1 MNPETAYIIG
11 ALMMLANGGVLGLVH
26 RDLLPALRP
35 SAVSW
40 RIGTLLIAGGC
51 LTILTQRHLPA
62 GLILPLANGMILA
75 GFTGYWRAL
84 RQFYGLPDRIWL
96 LFPALGGIIG
106 VFWFANIQPGIGM
119 RVLIVTLCWLTLFS
133 ACSATLLFSARKDAA
148 VSRRVLAGI
157 FAFAAA
163 FALLR
168 LFFFLNPPDG
178 GIPDVI
184 DASNWINIATPMMA
198 GILPVVGTT
207 AFLLMCS
214 ERLRRQ
220 WEHAASTDYLTGL
233 ANRRTLATAGEQRFQ
248 AARASGKAL
257 AVAIIDIDHF
267 KSINDR
273 YGHDIGD
280 LALKHVAG
288 SLEQCCRQDELPG
301 RQGGEEFVV
310 VLGNGLPAE
319 ALAAG
324 ERLRQAVAS
333 HPFGEAGQALSL
345 TVSIGIALQSSAD
358 DSFDR
363 LLGRAD
369 SALYA
374 AKANGRNRVEIAEQH
389 D

>member
-1 MNPETAYIIG
+1 MNPETAYVIG

-51 LTILTQRHLPA
+51 LIILTQRLLPV
-62 GLILPLANGMILA
+62 GFILPLSNGMILA
-75 GFTGYWRAL
+75 GLTGYWRAL
-84 RQFYGLPDRIWL
+84 RLFYGLPDRIWL
-96 LFPALGGIIG
+96 LVPVIAGTLG
-106 VFWFANIQPGIGM
+106 VFWFSAMQPAIGM
-119 RVLIVTLCWLTLFS
+119 RVLIVTLCWLALFTACTTTLIFP
-133 ACSATLLFSARKDAA
+133 RQKDEA

-168 LFFFLNPPDG
+168 LVFFLNPPDG
-178 GIPDVI
+178 GIPNEI
-184 DASNWINIATPMMA
+184 DASNWINVATPMMV
-198 GILPVVGTT
+198 GILPVVGTS

-220 WEHAASTDYLTGL
+220 WEHAAATDYLTGL
-233 ANRRTLATAGEQRFQ
+233 ANRRTLAEAGERRFR
-248 AARASGKAL
+248 AARDNGTPL

-280 LALKHVAG
+280 RALKHVADL
-288 SLEQCCRQDELPG
+288 LERNCRVNELPG

-310 VLGNGLPAE
+310 VLTAADGE
-319 ALAAG
+319 AALTAG
-324 ERLRQAVAS
+324 ERLRQAVAGS
-333 HPFGEAGQALSL
+333 HFTEAGLSL
-345 TVSIGIALQSSAD
+345 PITVSIGIALLDADD

-363 LLGRAD
+363 FLGRAD
-369 SALYA
+369 TALYA
-374 AKANGRNRVEIAEQH
+374 AKANGRNRVELA
-389 D
+389 